1 MPLSPRAAF
10 VDAAGD
16 GWIELSLSGAPLV
29 GFHADIFACD
39 GRNSSCAPVAVFGG
53 SGGDAEAA
61 GWFIAAGHAFAG
73 VHGFCLGRGC
83 GAVTPTTGL
92 LTRLSVAFPRSPS
105 SASVVCVMDAVV
117 HASASSTPSPRACTP
132 LLAAP
137 PTAAAPSSAGRGVAF
152 VKTYK
157 TGSSTLGSL
166 LHRHAD
172 THALDVAMN
181 AKAVPH
187 RLSLEAHLEKREKRA
202 RPTDCL
208 FEFHTLK
215 ACGAQWVAD
224 QRGGGVGSGGPRP
237 PPLPLA
243 PKPFGLLAD
252 HSRWQPLDEVKSRG
266 LMAPR
271 LPPACDAYVG
281 AMGGATTTP
290 RDLAAPAGAARLVA
304 CIDALVKENPKGTT
318 WRAPAA
324 YRDTVAGGLLL
335 TSARWP
341 PFCSCFN

>member
-10 VDAAGD
+10 VDASGD

-29 GFHADIFACD
+29 GFHANIFACD
-39 GRNSSCAPVAVFGG
+39 GRNSSCAPVAIFGG

-117 HASASSTPSPRACTP
+117 HASASSTPAPRACTP

-157 TGSSTLGSL
+157 T
-166 LHRHAD
+166 
-172 THALDVAMN
+172 
-181 AKAVPH
+181 
-187 RLSLEAHLEKREKRA
+187 
-202 RPTDCL
+202 
-208 FEFHTLK
+208 
-215 ACGAQWVAD
+215 
-224 QRGGGVGSGGPRP
+224 
-237 PPLPLA
+237 
-243 PKPFGLLAD
+243 
-252 HSRWQPLDEVKSRG
+252 
-266 LMAPR
+266 
-271 LPPACDAYVG
+271 
-281 AMGGATTTP
+281 
-290 RDLAAPAGAARLVA
+290 
-304 CIDALVKENPKGTT
+304 
-318 WRAPAA
+318 
-324 YRDTVAGGLLL
+324 
-335 TSARWP
+335 
-341 PFCSCFN
+341 